1 MLDLA
6 QPEDAHIEQR
16 LRSELIIWLS
26 TVRPD
31 GRPHLVPVWF
41 LWDGATFLIFSQP
54 KDLKLR
60 NLRHSPNVVLALE
73 TRDQGNEV
81 VLIEGQAAVLEG
93 STLKTT
99 MPEYA
104 GKYDALM
111 KSMDWTADWMATK
124 YSEVV
129 RITPTKFIS
138 WGHKH

>member
-1 MLDLA
+1 MLDITKTR
-6 QPEDAHIEQR
+6 DAHIEQR

-54 KDLKLR
+54 NDQKLR
-60 NLRHSPNVVLALE
+60 NLRRSPNVVLALE

-81 VLIEGQAAVLEG
+81 VLIEGQAG
-93 STLKTT
+93 
-99 MPEYA
+99 
-104 GKYDALM
+104 
-111 KSMDWTADWMATK
+111 TAEWMAPR

-129 RITPTKFIS
+129 RVTPTRFIS
-138 WGHKH
+138 WG

>member
-111 KSMDWTADWMATK
+111 KSMDWTADWMATR
-124 YSEVV
+124 YTEVV

-138 WGHKH
+138 WGH

>member
-6 QPEDAHIEQR
+6 QLKDAHIEQR

-54 KDLKLR
+54 KDQKLR
-60 NLRHSPNVVLALE
+60 NLRHNPNVVIALE

-81 VLIEGQAAVLEG
+81 VLIEGQAAELDD

-104 GKYDALM
+104 EKYDALL
-111 KSMDWTADWMATK
+111 KSMDWTAEWMAPR

-129 RITPTKFIS
+129 RVTPSKFIS
-138 WGHKH
+138 WGEKL

>member
-6 QPEDAHIEQR
+6 QAKDAQIEQR

-60 NLRHSPNVVLALE
+60 NLRQNPNVVLALE
-73 TRDQGNEV
+73 TRAHGNEV
-81 VLIEGQAAVLEG
+81 VLIEGQAVVLG
-93 STLKTT
+93 NPTLKTT

-104 GKYDALM
+104 EKYAALM
-111 KSMDWTADWMATK
+111 KSMDWTAEWMASR

-129 RITPTKFIS
+129 RVTPTKFIN
-138 WGHKH
+138 WE

>member
-6 QPEDAHIEQR
+6 QLKDAQIEQR

-60 NLRHSPNVVLALE
+60 NLRQNPNVVLALE
-73 TRDQGNEV
+73 TRAQGNEV
-81 VLIEGQAAVLEG
+81 VLIEGQAVVLED

-104 GKYDALM
+104 EKYAALM
-111 KSMDWTADWMATK
+111 KSMDWTAEWMASRYT
-124 YSEVV
+124 EVV
-129 RITPTKFIS
+129 RVTPTKFIS
-138 WGHKH
+138 WE

>member
-6 QPEDAHIEQR
+6 QPKDAHIEQR

-60 NLRHSPNVVLALE
+60 NLRQNPNVVLALE
-73 TRDQGNEV
+73 TRAQGNEV
-81 VLIEGQAAVLEG
+81 VLIEGQAVVLED

-104 GKYDALM
+104 EKYDALL
-111 KSMDWTADWMATK
+111 KSMDWTAEWMASK
-124 YSEVV
+124 YSVVV
-129 RITPTKFIS
+129 RVTPTKFIS
-138 WGHKH
+138 WE

>member
-6 QPEDAHIEQR
+6 QSKDAQIEQR

-60 NLRHSPNVVLALE
+60 NLRQNPNVVLALE
-73 TRDQGNEV
+73 TRAQGNEV
-81 VLIEGQAAVLEG
+81 VLIEGQAAVLEN
-93 STLKTT
+93 SALKTT

-104 GKYDALM
+104 DKYAALM
-111 KSMDWTADWMATK
+111 KSMDWTAEWMASR

-129 RITPTKFIS
+129 RVTPTKFIS
-138 WGHKH
+138 WE

>member
-6 QPEDAHIEQR
+6 QPKDAHIEQR

-60 NLRHSPNVVLALE
+60 NLRHNPDVVLALE
-73 TRDQGNEV
+73 TCDQGNEV
-81 VLIEGQAAVLEG
+81 VLIEGKAAPLDDP
-93 STLKTT
+93 TLKTT
-99 MPEYA
+99 MPTYA
-104 GKYDALM
+104 EKYDALM
-111 KSMDWTADWMATK
+111 KSMGWTAEWRLPAIP
-124 YSEVV
+124 SLCV
-129 RITPTKFIS
+129 
-138 WGHKH
+138 

>member
-6 QPEDAHIEQR
+6 QSKDAQIEQR

-60 NLRHSPNVVLALE
+60 NLRQNPNVVLALE
-73 TRDQGNEV
+73 TRAQGNEV
-81 VLIEGQAAVLEG
+81 VLIEGQAAVLEN
-93 STLKTT
+93 SALKTT
-99 MPEYA
+99 MPEYSD
-104 GKYDALM
+104 KYAALM
-111 KSMDWTADWMATK
+111 KSMDWTAEWMASR

-129 RITPTKFIS
+129 RVTPTKFIS
-138 WGHKH
+138 WE

>member
-1 MLDLA
+1 MLDITKTR
-6 QPEDAHIEQR
+6 DAHIEQR

-54 KDLKLR
+54 NDQKLR
-60 NLRHSPNVVLALE
+60 NLRRSPNVVLALE

-81 VLIEGQAAVLEG
+81 VLIEGQAAMLDD

-104 GKYDALM
+104 EKYDALM
-111 KSMDWTADWMATK
+111 KDMGWTAEWMAPR

-129 RITPTKFIS
+129 RVTQPRFIS
-138 WGHKH
+138 WG

>member
-26 TVRPD
+26 TVRSD

>member
-6 QPEDAHIEQR
+6 QPKDAHIEQR

-26 TVRPD
+26 TVRQD

-60 NLRHSPNVVLALE
+60 NLRHNPNVVLALE

-111 KSMDWTADWMATK
+111 KSMDWTADWMATR

-138 WGHKH
+138 WGH